1 MGCWTNTAIQ
11 WFFQGTDSM
20 KEYCGTAKSTRKGWG
35 EGQCLL
41 SVPPGGRGPCLQSPK
56 APAASSALASG
67 LGEERG
73 VAWGSRD
80 EEGDMGQQEQGG
92 QGDMGHG
99 DRDDMLLPASES
111 LELSLGCA
119 GVSALELIKGEG
131 KTVAR
136 PICRPKWKNL
146 CLASG
151 FFDSSGLVKIPA
163 TLGSCLAG

>member
-1 MGCWTNTAIQ
+1 
-11 WFFQGTDSM
+11 
-20 KEYCGTAKSTRKGWG
+20 
-35 EGQCLL
+35 
-41 SVPPGGRGPCLQSPK
+41 
-56 APAASSALASG
+56 
-67 LGEERG
+67 
-73 VAWGSRD
+73 
-80 EEGDMGQQEQGG
+80 
-92 QGDMGHG
+92 MGHG
-99 DRDDMLLPASES
+99 DQDDMPLPTSES

-163 TLGSCLAG
+163 MLASCLAQVLLNNLHGLLKAGLEPKSFWLCP